1 MRNQTLNF
9 SDLQRAM
16 NNGLGGLGQD
26 SLSNIPLTGQV
37 GETPTDQA
45 ISNAMALSLPASVSS
60 LNWGL
65 LGACVVGLFLFV
77 ELTSKK

>member
-1 MRNQTLNF
+1 MRNRTLNF
-9 SDLQRAM
+9 GDLQRAM
-16 NNGLGGLGQD
+16 NSGLGQLTAD

-37 GETPTDQA
+37 GETPADQA
-45 ISNAMALSLPASVSS
+45 IANSYLNIPASVSN